1 MEFTL
6 YGFTMGL
13 SHIIGFSVFA
23 IAIFGVIAFFIKKKF
38 GKDIMPKEMR
48 EFLEEL
54 RNKAA
59 AAGKKELIEF
69 DMKVHELEEAAKKG
83 IDELYKKFK
92 ELF

>member
-13 SHIIGFSVFA
+13 SHIIGAAVFGLA
-23 IAIFGVIAFFIKKKF
+23 LFGVIAFFIKKKF

-48 EFLEEL
+48 EFLEEA
-54 RNKAA
+54 RAKAA
-59 AAGKKELIEF
+59 IEGKKALIEF
-69 DMKVHELEEAAKKG
+69 DQKVHELEKAAKEG
-83 IDELYKKFK
+83 LDELYKKFK